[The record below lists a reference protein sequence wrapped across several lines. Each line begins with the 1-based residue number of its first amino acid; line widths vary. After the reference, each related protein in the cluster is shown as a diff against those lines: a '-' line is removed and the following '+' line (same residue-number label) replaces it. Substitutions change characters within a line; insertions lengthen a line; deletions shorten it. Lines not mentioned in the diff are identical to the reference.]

1 MEAAALQHREDDV
14 IRLYTAMVTSG
25 LAPSQKTLDILRAC
39 FAFGSMYFFQT
50 LLPDLKAGI
59 EDARASDCGA
69 LFSHGEVL
77 EAAIAMAKLSHFEQA
92 ADLFTTILRSDK
104 FCKKKVRVD
113 AFETYLQVCSRQKQQ
128 PLSSEQLLE
137 KTGLKPSEP
146 LAVRMWSLWASAESN
161 SGNVKTAQ
169 DLLSEM
175 KETGLIPELDA
186 ELDTMASSIAFNI
199 STCCSLEQLEI
210 LLKERKVS
218 STKVEELMGKILGQS
233 GAGRVEADVLLKVLE
248 RTAEHLESLTPRT
261 YEVTL
266 SLMLRARSVKGAVSI
281 MDTMEALNLTVSA
294 QAKVMLSKIK
304 ATSSKDQTFS
314 PAHKSQEEI
323 QDLMVPQDPAA
334 LAEFVMFALESRRME
349 LVVEGWMQMNSLHG
363 NLCAQELV
371 DQVVLGLCN
380 ANLHQDALD
389 LLEETGVAIKDIT
402 FEQALK
408 TQESAFVCERER
420 ARVCVLICPPTK
432 SFLHKQIMRQLH
444 EGSSVQ
450 PGGETPA
457 SARAVHAILRW
468 IQAASVSASEQT
480 LLRIQMRALEALHMV
495 ALFQLFVI
503 CLFPYT
509 FSLFACFLIR
519 VLVACFIIHFLSSCQ
534 NSLPR

>member
-25 LAPSQKTLDILRAC
+25 LAPSQKTLDVLRAC
-39 FAFGSMYFFQT
+39 FAFGSISFFQT
-50 LLPDLKAGI
+50 LLPDLRAGI
-59 EDARASDCGA
+59 EDARPSDCGV

-77 EAAIAMAKLSHFEQA
+77 EAALAMAKLSHFEQA
-92 ADLFTTILRSDK
+92 ADLFTTILRSDT

-113 AFETYLQVCSRQKQQ
+113 VFETYLQVCSRQKQQ

-146 LAVRMWSLWASAESN
+146 LAVRMWSLWASAESGG
-161 SGNVKTAQ
+161 GNVKTAQ
-169 DLLSEM
+169 DLLFQM

-186 ELDTMASSIAFNI
+186 ELDTISSSIAFNI
-199 STCCSLEQLEI
+199 STDCSLEQLEI
-210 LLKERKVS
+210 LLEERRVS
-218 STKVEELMGKILGQS
+218 SAKVEELMGKILAQS

-304 ATSSKDQTFS
+304 ATSSRRHPKDQTFS
-314 PAHKSQEEI
+314 PSPAHNSQEEL
-323 QDLMVPQDPAA
+323 QDLVVPQDPAA
-334 LAEFVMFALESRRME
+334 LAEFVLSALESRRMD
-349 LVVEGWMQMNSLHG
+349 LAAEGWMQMNSLHG
-363 NLCAQELV
+363 SLCSQELV

-380 ANLHQDALD
+380 ANQHQDALD

-408 TQESAFVCERER
+408 TQESACVCAR
-420 ARVCVLICPPTK
+420 ARLRVRVD
-432 SFLHKQIMRQLH
+432 M
-444 EGSSVQ
+444 SS
-450 PGGETPA
+450 
-457 SARAVHAILRW
+457 
-468 IQAASVSASEQT
+468 
-480 LLRIQMRALEALHMV
+480 
-495 ALFQLFVI
+495 
-503 CLFPYT
+503 
-509 FSLFACFLIR
+509 
-519 VLVACFIIHFLSSCQ
+519 
-534 NSLPR
+534 N